1 MAEVNTNAMSL
12 RRLRGSPILRDL
24 VREVRL
30 DHRQFMQPYFVAP
43 VTDTHRDAMSIPG
56 LTGTYRETPDTLL
69 KRIESDLEQGVR
81 SGLLFG
87 MPATKSAAA
96 PFNVDETAATI
107 ARVKKAFGDAFFLS
121 VDVCFCSFSSHGHC
135 GVLSHEG
142 DHLQNDA
149 TVAELARA
157 AGIYAQAGA
166 DCVAPSDM
174 MDGRVQAIRSELTRL
189 DLERTILMSYSAKF
203 HSKFYGPFRVAADSA
218 PKAGAAA
225 LKLTDRATYQID
237 PGRFDDALASSLR
250 DDDEGADI
258 LMVKPGMPYL
268 DVLWRLSQSIAKPWA
283 VYEVSGEY
291 AAIEL
296 MAAQNLMN
304 GPAAHVEAWTSLTR
318 AGARI
323 IISYGARH
331 ARQWINEFA

>member
-1 MAEVNTNAMSL
+1 MHSVHNSANLTL

-43 VTDTHRDAMSIPG
+43 VSESHGAPVAIPG
-56 LTGTYRETPDTLL
+56 LTGVFRETPDSLL
-69 KRIESDLEQGVR
+69 KRIEGDLEHGVR
-81 SGLLFG
+81 AGLLFG
-87 MPATKSAAA
+87 VPAHKQATA
-96 PFNVDETAATI
+96 PFAVDDTVAIIE
-107 ARVKKAFGDAFFLS
+107 RVKRAFGDAFFLA
-121 VDVCFCSFSSHGHC
+121 VDVCFCSFTEHGHC
-135 GVLSHEG
+135 GVLSSEG
-142 DHLQNDA
+142 DHLENGA

-157 AGIYAQAGA
+157 AGLYAAAGA

-174 MDGRVQAIRSELTRL
+174 MDGRVGAIRAELNRL
-189 DLERTILMSYSAKF
+189 GLERTVLMSYSAKF
-203 HSKFYGPFRVAADSA
+203 HSKFYGPFRAAADST
-218 PKAGAAA
+218 PKRGME
-225 LKLTDRATYQID
+225 DRSTYQID
-237 PGRFDDALASSLR
+237 PGRYDDAWASSVR
-250 DDDEGADI
+250 DDEEGADI

-268 DVLWRLSQSIAKPWA
+268 DVLWRLSQSINKPWA

-296 MAAQNLMN
+296 MAREGLMN
-304 GPAAHVEAWTSLTR
+304 GPAAHVESWTALKR

-323 IISYGARH
+323 IISYGSRH